1 MWRNGEKVEIEDY
14 CKERKDPTPNQLKI
28 LLEEVDGRCPM
39 PGCGKSLV
47 NEIDGRIYNQY
58 EIAHVFPNSP
68 DDFQRLHLKDV
79 EVDGDDSESLDNK
92 IALCHDCHTKYDDNT
107 TEVSYGKMLDLKR
120 RLAVGLKAKKE
131 ISRESIEENIVKAIS
146 VLSGM
151 KKEDLQGSEEL
162 AYKSLKVSQK
172 IEDYTLCVD
181 IENRVTK
188 YFNFVKESFKRFD
201 PNGDRFELIC
211 VSVKK
216 VYLKLKTQSLS
227 QNEIFDM
234 ITDWFVA
241 KTHGTKTVCEIM
253 TSFFVQNCDIYDEIS
268 K

>member
-1 MWRNGEKVEIEDY
+1 MK
-14 CKERKDPTPNQLKI
+14 
-28 LLEEVDGRCPM
+28 
-39 PGCGKSLV
+39 
-47 NEIDGRIYNQY
+47 
-58 EIAHVFPNSP
+58 
-68 DDFQRLHLKDV
+68 
-79 EVDGDDSESLDNK
+79 
-92 IALCHDCHTKYDDNT
+92 TKYQ
-107 TEVSYGKMLDLKR
+107 
-120 RLAVGLKAKKE
+120 KAKKE
-131 ISRESIEENIVKAIS
+131 ISRESIEEDIVKAIS

-172 IEDYTLCVD
+172 VEDYTLCVD